1 MSKPGVEEWPEHP
14 LFPREND
21 EPAKRVDFIQV
32 IRHEDGRSK
41 QIPRM
46 FRADELKSLEDIFH
60 LWGGGVYELWG
71 RQASIHNP
79 ESHGKVNVN
88 RRYEIAGLSK
98 PLTVDGANAIPASAP
113 APLAHATAAGAP
125 PDTSVMGMFMQ
136 MQMTMMQAAQENARQ
151 TALAQQAANE
161 RARQE
166 SMQSQQAM
174 MQMQTTMMQGM
185 LGVVTAVISTAKAGS
200 GVDDVSKMASLFQTL
215 GVLGKKTEPGEGVDD
230 ESTLKTLGQIVADG
244 ADVVQGMVELRK
256 TNGTPEPAAA
266 GSAAGVLGV
275 PPVRKPDTVI

>member
-1 MSKPGVEEWPEHP
+1 MSKPTEWPEHP
-14 LFPREND
+14 LFPSEGD

-46 FRADELKSLEDIFH
+46 FRADELKSLEDIYN
-60 LWGGGVYELWG
+60 LWGGGTYELWG

-113 APLAHATAAGAP
+113 APLAYNPAASSAAT
-125 PDTSVMGMFMQ
+125 PDTSVMAMFMQ
-136 MQMTMMQAAQENARQ
+136 MQMQMMNAAQENARQ
-151 TALAQQAANE
+151 TAIAQQAANE

-166 SMQSQQAM
+166 SLQSQQSM

-185 LGVVTAVISTAKAGS
+185 LGVVTAVISTAKSGS

-215 GVLGKKTEPGEGVDD
+215 GVIGKKTEPGEGADD

-256 TNGTPEPAAA
+256 TNGTPDPPAG

-275 PPVRKPDTVI
+275 PPVRKPDTVG